1 MYNAADRLKV
11 NFEREIIIP
20 AILINVRGLFIDRT
34 AVCAREKPEKRKKKK
49 RGEKENPGEARKLLR
64 FEPLSSPRSPVPHCL
79 TRALINERARDT
91 EHGR

>member
-1 MYNAADRLKV
+1 M
-11 NFEREIIIP
+11 
-20 AILINVRGLFIDRT
+20 
-34 AVCAREKPEKRKKKK
+34 CAREKQK
-49 RGEKENPGEARKLLR
+49 RGKKGGREKENPGEPRKLLR